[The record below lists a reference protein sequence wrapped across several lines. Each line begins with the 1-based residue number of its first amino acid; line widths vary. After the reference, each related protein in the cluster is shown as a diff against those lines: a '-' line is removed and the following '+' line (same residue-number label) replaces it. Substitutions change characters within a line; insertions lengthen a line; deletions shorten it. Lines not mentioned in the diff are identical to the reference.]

1 LQTARRRTKELA
13 FNANIPS
20 SRPMAMKLQKIL
32 IQILTVLYAL
42 ENIVAKLIFV
52 VETTFAGIPKFEKH
66 G

>member
-1 LQTARRRTKELA
+1 
-13 FNANIPS
+13 
-20 SRPMAMKLQKIL
+20 MKRQKIL

-52 VETTFAGIPKFEKH
+52 VETMFAGIPKFEKH